1 MAGISSRAGRADERS
16 WERVAQQQDR
26 PRVRTLGGGRQLL
39 ADSASLRRF
48 RRRTQIPPDCPE
60 VSAICFRRVLH
71 DGPFLV
77 ELNRIRCDLPAECR
91 HSKIRQGFGMCSRR
105 SLLDVPRHPE
115 RIQQVRSLGRSSE
128 PSVSEH
134 CCQAGTEYQP
144 SSRDPRRSSLG

>member
-1 MAGISSRAGRADERS
+1 MAGISSRAGRADTERS
-16 WERVAQQQDR
+16 RERFAQQPDHEF
-26 PRVRTLGGGRQLL
+26 RTLGDGRQLL